1 MKANLSALSP
11 LMLLS
16 VFILPAGPRSVAAEF
31 DIRDAAEFRR
41 LVAPEA
47 RLERLATDMQFTE
60 GPVWVR
66 ARGGGY
72 LVFSDI
78 PADELKKWS
87 PAEGLSPFR
96 KPSQKAN
103 GNTVDRQGRLL
114 SCEHSGRRVSRLE
127 HDGTLVTVVDRF
139 GDKRF
144 NSPND
149 IAVKSDGSLWF
160 TDPDYGLRG
169 QPRDYDGCYVFRY
182 DPKTAALT
190 VLVTDFDKPN
200 GICFSPDEK
209 RLYVA
214 DSGKPRHIRVFDVQ
228 RNGTVA
234 NGRVFCVIDQGVPDG
249 IRCDAA
255 GRVWSSAGDGVH
267 IFAPDGRLIGKILV
281 PETPANLCFGGR
293 DGRTLFITA
302 RKSLYAIPVRVRG
315 AR

>member
-16 VFILPAGPRSVAAEF
+16 MFILPASPRSMAAEF

-87 PAEGLSPFR
+87 PAEGLSTFR
-96 KPSQKAN
+96 KPSQNAN

-228 RNGTVA
+228 RDGTVA

-293 DGRTLFITA
+293 DGRMLFITA